1 MAMHKII
8 PLTTKE
14 QAELYPYEAPA
25 SSYVIEKGYV
35 RLIETAQVP
44 DLTGKTAVL
53 SIGSNR
59 APQQLLRKFG
69 DEAELIVTT
78 ALLKDCDVVHSAC
91 FSYYGAVPCTAYPC
105 QGTDITLNAV
115 WLTDAQLQIM
125 HDTEAVG
132 IAYDY
137 CQWNDG
143 HIVIDVRDQPQAVF
157 GYATRLGYFA
167 NPQGLPYA
175 LSSLPAHNRQFDTLS
190 QQQARQWLRAQLP
203 VELQMADEADFMIKI
218 VADKP
223 FRLAVNEALK
233 LQAKQMPKGPWQ
245 IKKAVPV
252 DAETY
257 L

>member
-8 PLTTKE
+8 PLTAKE

-91 FSYYGAVPCTAYPC
+91 FSYYGAVPCTAYPR

-143 HIVIDVRDQPQAVF
+143 NIVIDVGDLLPRAI
-157 GYATRLGYFA
+157 
-167 NPQGLPYA
+167 GL
-175 LSSLPAHNRQFDTLS
+175 
-190 QQQARQWLRAQLP
+190 
-203 VELQMADEADFMIKI
+203 
-218 VADKP
+218 
-223 FRLAVNEALK
+223 
-233 LQAKQMPKGPWQ
+233 
-245 IKKAVPV
+245 
-252 DAETY
+252 
-257 L
+257 

>member
-1 MAMHKII
+1 MTAHKII
-8 PLTTKE
+8 PLTKSE
-14 QAELYPYEAPA
+14 QADLYPYDAPA
-25 SSYVIEKGYV
+25 SSYIIDKGYV
-35 RLIETAQVP
+35 RLIDKNQLP

-69 DEAELIVTT
+69 SEAEVIVTQ
-78 ALLKDCDVVHSAC
+78 AVLKDCDVVHSAC

-105 QGTDITLNAV
+105 KGTDIALNVV

-137 CQWNDG
+137 CQWDEG
-143 HIVIDVRDQPQAVF
+143 HIVIDVTDPPEAVF

-167 NPQGLPYA
+167 NPKGLPFA
-175 LSSLPAHNRQFDTLS
+175 LSSLPAHNRQFDDLS
-190 QQQARQWLRAQLP
+190 QQQARQWLRAHLP
-203 VELQMADEADFMIKI
+203 AELQSEDEANFMTKI

-233 LQAKQMPKGPWQ
+233 AQAQQMPQGPWTHKQ
-245 IKKAVPV
+245 AVPV